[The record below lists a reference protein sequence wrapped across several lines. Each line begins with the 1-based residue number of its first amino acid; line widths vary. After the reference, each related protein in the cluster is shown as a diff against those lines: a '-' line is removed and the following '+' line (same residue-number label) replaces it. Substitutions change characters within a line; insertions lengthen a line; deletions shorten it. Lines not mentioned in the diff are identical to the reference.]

1 MLLLEIV
8 GGRRNLDMSFDAQ
21 DFFYPGW
28 AFKELVKG
36 TPIKVADRR
45 LEGAV
50 QEEELIRALRVAF
63 WCIQDEVVVKPTM
76 GEVVRMLEGSVEI
89 NAPPMP
95 QTVLELVEEGLDQ
108 VYKAM
113 KREYNQSSSFTITI
127 HLSSNAT
134 CRYST
139 MSLR

>member
-1 MLLLEIV
+1 
-8 GGRRNLDMSFDAQ
+8 MSFDAQ

-28 AFKELVKG
+28 AFKELAKG
-36 TPIKVADRR
+36 TPIKVADRQ

-95 QTVLELVEEGLDQ
+95 QIVLELVEEGLDQ
-108 VYKAM
+108 VYKVDPILVLQ
-113 KREYNQSSSFTITI
+113 KIVDKS
-127 HLSSNAT
+127 
-134 CRYST
+134 
-139 MSLR
+139 